1 MKNVTIIYW
10 SATGN
15 TEAMADAIAEGAKS
29 TGAQV
34 SFSTVGNANATMVKT
49 ADVVILGCP
58 SMGAEVL
65 EESEM
70 EPFVA
75 SLDASDVAGKPMGLF
90 GSYDWGNGEWM
101 TDWVDRMKGLGA
113 VVDGEG
119 LITRLTPD
127 DDALAACRELGA
139 CLAA

>member
-1 MKNVTIIYW
+1 
-10 SATGN
+10 
-15 TEAMADAIAEGAKS
+15 MADAIAEGAKS
-29 TGAQV
+29 AGAQV
-34 SFSTVGNANATMVKT
+34 VSSTVGNADATMVKT

-75 SLDASDVAGKPMGLF
+75 SLDASDVGGKPVGLF
-90 GSYDWGNGEWM
+90 GSFDWGDGQWMQEW
-101 TDWVDRMKGLGA
+101 VERMRELGA

-119 LITRLTPD
+119 LITRLAPD

-139 CLAA
+139 RLAV